1 MLDSI
6 KINMPEHVQT
16 ILGKLNTDGY
26 EAVIIGGCVRDTLM
40 GEIPHDWDIA
50 TSAQPEEIMKCFKGY
65 NLMTAG
71 LKHGTVTV
79 IIDHE
84 PFEITTYRIDGK
96 YSDLRRPDSVDFTT
110 DLAKDIMRRDFTINA
125 IAYDGEEIIDLHDG
139 IGDMQRGII
148 RCVGNPQDRFQE
160 DPLRILRA
168 IRFSARFGFKIDNDT
183 KSAMFDNMHLL
194 EKIAMERKQSE
205 FSKTICSE
213 HIDSILSFQDILAY
227 VMPGLLEIE
236 NWTQLVRLLNK
247 SNNLCVKLAFMLDA
261 LAVNDVNEVVEILS
275 RVMKYP
281 NKTAKS
287 VCNIISAKNELI
299 VNSDIC
305 IKRLLFRFPVE
316 DVRGLYDFK
325 YAKIKESTLQKY
337 DCGVQYELY
346 SDVDSKIEKIISDNE
361 CYNFKGMNINGHDLK
376 KLGIKDV
383 EIKTYLTQ
391 LLDLIITGQLINE
404 KGILIETVK
413 NSQL

>member
-1 MLDSI
+1 ME
-6 KINMPEHVQT
+6 INMPKNVQM
-16 ILGKLNTDGY
+16 ILGKLNTEGF
-26 EAVIIGGCVRDTLM
+26 EAVVIGGCVRDTLM

-50 TSAQPEEIMKCFKGY
+50 TSAQPEEIMKCFKDY

-205 FSKTICSE
+205 FSKIICSE
-213 HIDSILSFQDILAY
+213 HIDSILNFQDILAY

-261 LAVNDVNEVVEILS
+261 FAVNDVNEVVEILS

-281 NKTAKS
+281 NKTVKS

-305 IKRLLFRFPVE
+305 IKRLLFRFPAE

-337 DCGVQYELY
+337 DCSVQYELY

>member
-1 MLDSI
+1 M
-6 KINMPEHVQT
+6 KINMPQNVQM
-16 ILGKLNTDGY
+16 ILEKLNTEGY
-26 EAVIIGGCVRDTLM
+26 ESVVIGGCVRDTLM
-40 GEIPHDWDIA
+40 GKEPHDWDIA
-50 TSAQPEEIMKCFKGY
+50 TSAQPEEIMKCFENY

-84 PFEITTYRIDGK
+84 PYEITTYRIDGK
-96 YSDLRRPDSVDFTT
+96 YTDFRRPDSVDFTT

-139 IGDMQRGII
+139 IGDMQRGLI
-148 RCVGNPQDRFQE
+148 RCVGNPGDRFQE

-168 IRFSARFGFKIDNDT
+168 IRFSARFGFKIDRDT
-183 KSAMFDNMHLL
+183 KAAMFDNMHLL

-205 FSKTICSE
+205 FSKAICSE
-213 HIDSILSFQDILAY
+213 NVDSILDFQDILAY
-227 VMPGLLEIE
+227 VMPGLSEVKE
-236 NWTQLVRLLNK
+236 WTQLVRLLNE
-247 SNNLCVKLAFMLDA
+247 SDNLCVKLAFMLDA
-261 LAVNDVNEVVEILS
+261 FAVNDVSDVVEILS
-275 RVMKYP
+275 RIMKYP
-281 NKTAKS
+281 NKTVKS

-299 VNSDIC
+299 VNSDVC
-305 IKRLLFRFPVE
+305 IKRLLFRFPAE
-316 DVRGLYDFK
+316 DVRGLYEFK
-325 YAKIKESTLQKY
+325 YAKIKECTLQKEN
-337 DCGVQYELY
+337 CGVQYELY
-346 SDVDSKIEKIISDNE
+346 SDVDSKISKIISDNE

-413 NSQL
+413 NSQI

>member
-1 MLDSI
+1 ME
-6 KINMPEHVQT
+6 INMPKNVQM
-16 ILGKLNTDGY
+16 ILGKLNTEGF
-26 EAVIIGGCVRDTLM
+26 EAVVIGGCVRDTIM

-50 TSAQPEEIMKCFKGY
+50 TSAQPEEIMKCFKDY

-213 HIDSILSFQDILAY
+213 HIDSILNFQDILAY

-261 LAVNDVNEVVEILS
+261 FAVNDVNEVVEILS

-281 NKTAKS
+281 NKTVKS

-305 IKRLLFRFPVE
+305 IKRLLFRFPAE

>member
-1 MLDSI
+1 ME
-6 KINMPEHVQT
+6 INMPKNVQM
-16 ILGKLNTDGY
+16 ILGKLNTEGF
-26 EAVIIGGCVRDTLM
+26 EAVVIGGCVRDTLM

-50 TSAQPEEIMKCFKGY
+50 TSAQPEEIMKCFKDY

-79 IIDHE
+79 IINHE

-213 HIDSILSFQDILAY
+213 HIDSILNFQDILAY

-261 LAVNDVNEVVEILS
+261 FAVNDVNEVVEILS

-281 NKTAKS
+281 NKTVKS

-305 IKRLLFRFPVE
+305 IKRLLFRFPAE

-337 DCGVQYELY
+337 DRSVQYELY